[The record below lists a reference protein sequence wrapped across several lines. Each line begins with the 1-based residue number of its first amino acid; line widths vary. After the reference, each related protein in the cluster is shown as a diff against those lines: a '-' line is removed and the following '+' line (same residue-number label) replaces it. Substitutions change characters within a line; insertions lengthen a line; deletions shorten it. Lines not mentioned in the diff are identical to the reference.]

1 MGALGK
7 IVAAKG
13 FKKCNQSPDLV
24 TLATTKQN
32 KAIMANGEQGAL
44 LNTSWPQQQQPQQH
58 KNCRSPLDSNFEQ
71 RIGKLV
77 MYCSAVSASDNSIY
91 VFQTIFALF
100 IFSLSLFCLGN
111 LNSTRVCQKRKFHF
125 IFSHFFDTMGQNR
138 SHRSGQRSHL

>member
-32 KAIMANGEQGAL
+32 KAIMANGEQGAI
-44 LNTSWPQQQQPQQH
+44 LNTSWPQQH

-100 IFSLSLFCLGN
+100 IFSLSLSL
-111 LNSTRVCQKRKFHF
+111 SSAWA
-125 IFSHFFDTMGQNR
+125 I
-138 SHRSGQRSHL
+138 

>member
-1 MGALGK
+1 MGTLGK

-32 KAIMANGEQGAL
+32 KAIMANGEQGAI

-100 IFSLSLFCLGN
+100 IFSLSL
-111 LNSTRVCQKRKFHF
+111 SSAWA
-125 IFSHFFDTMGQNR
+125 I
-138 SHRSGQRSHL
+138 